1 MAEQTYGIA
10 GRMAAKFMRARITPL
25 LGILALLAGL
35 LAVVLTPREEE
46 PQIKVPLVDIFIPFP
61 GASAEEVESLV
72 ATPAEQ
78 VISEINGAEYVYSAS
93 RPGMA
98 VITVRFEVG
107 SDRTDALV
115 KTYNKVMANRDWIPE
130 AVGVGDPIVKPKS
143 INDVPVVNL
152 TLFSDEYTGYELRQA
167 AHAVEAEL
175 KKVENTADVYTLG
188 GPDHNVRIDLQP
200 DRMAEF
206 GVSPGA
212 IRDALKVSN
221 SSLPSG
227 ELTRDDQSVIVQT
240 GTFLTT
246 VEETR
251 NLVVGVHEQAPV
263 YLKDVAEVS
272 EGPGDPDQYVWMG
285 TGPAAGQKGLESGT
299 RTPAVTVAVAK
310 KKGTNAVDVAE
321 AVVERFEDLSGHIV
335 PEDIEYSITRDYGY
349 TANHKANELLFHLGV
364 ATVSVVLFIGLALG
378 RKEGAVVLVVIPIT
392 LGLTLFASYMWGF
405 TINRVSL
412 FALIFSIGILVDD
425 AIVVV
430 ENIHRH
436 HMLGKQSL
444 DTATPYAVDE
454 VGNPT
459 ILATF
464 TVIAALLP
472 MAFVTGLMGPYMSP
486 IPINA
491 SFAMF
496 FSLLVAFIVTPWL
509 AYLLL
514 KRSAAHRQRESNGE
528 EPPAKGGADRHPE
541 EGWTFRFYRW
551 FLTPFFE
558 SRAKRWAMF
567 AVVLVLMGAA
577 MSLAYF
583 KLVTLKMLPFD
594 NKSEFQVVV
603 DMPEGTALE
612 TTAQVTQELGQ
623 YLATVPEVTD
633 YQEYVGIHSPIN
645 FNGLVRQYYMRE
657 APHQADIQVNLAHK
671 EHRER
676 SSHEIAMDVRS
687 ALHAIGE
694 EHGANVKIVEV
705 PPGPPVLSP
714 LVAEIYGPSYE
725 GQLDVAKQ
733 VEERFRQ
740 VDTVTDVDSTVEAQG
755 EKVRLVVDKEKAA
768 RAGVSEQRIA
778 QAINMALEGE
788 DISALHRENQKYPLL
803 IRAELPDAQ
812 KARIDSLL
820 EMRVQSRDGTLVPL
834 AELVTPKETTR
845 DQTIYHKNLKPVVYV
860 TGDKAQP
867 NDSPLY
873 GLYSIWDSLQEEP
886 IDQGYTIPQL
896 FTQQPEQEYKYA
908 LKWDGE
914 AQVTYET
921 FRDMG
926 AAYAVGLVLIFLL
939 IVGQFRSYLVPIIIM
954 APIPLT
960 VVGVMPGHALFG
972 AHFTATS
979 MIGMIALGG
988 IIVRNSILLVDFINQ
1003 ETAQGVDFKEA
1014 VIRSGAVRL
1023 RPIVLTAA
1031 AAMVGAFV
1039 ILFDPIFQGLAISLL
1054 FGIFAA
1060 TLLTLVVIPVMYFAF
1075 MRKRMDRVIEAGRG
1089 G

>member
-1 MAEQTYGIA
+1 MAEHTYGIA
-10 GRMAAKFMRARITPL
+10 GRIAAGFMRARLTPL
-25 LGILALLAGL
+25 LGVIALLAGAF
-35 LAVVLTPREEE
+35 AVAMTPREEE

-72 ATPAEQ
+72 ASPAEQ
-78 VISEINGAEYVYSAS
+78 VLAEIKGTEYIYSAS
-93 RPGMA
+93 KPGMA
-98 VITVRFEVG
+98 VVTVRFEVG
-107 SDRTDALV
+107 SDRTEALV
-115 KTYNKVMANRDWIPE
+115 KTYNKVMANRDWVPRE
-130 AVGVGDPIVKPKS
+130 VGVGEPIIKPKS
-143 INDVPVVNL
+143 INDVPVVTL
-152 TLFSDEYTGYELRQA
+152 TLFPEAGSELTGYELRQA
-167 AHAVEAEL
+167 AHAVEHEL
-175 KKVENTADVYTLG
+175 KKVPNTADIYTLG
-188 GPDHNVRIDLQP
+188 GPQRTVRVLMQP
-200 DRMAEF
+200 DKMAEF
-206 GVSPGA
+206 GIGPGA
-212 IRDALKVSN
+212 IRDALLVSN

-227 ELTRDDQSVIVQT
+227 ELTRNNESVLVQT
-240 GTFLTT
+240 GSFLNS
-246 VEETR
+246 VEEVQ
-251 NLVVGVHEQAPV
+251 NLVVGVQDQAPV
-263 YLKDVAEVS
+263 YLKDVAQVS
-272 EGPGDPDQYVWMG
+272 EGPEDPDHYVWMG
-285 TGPAAGQKGLESGT
+285 TGAGAGHKGLESG
-299 RTPAVTVAVAK
+299 RRVPAVTVSVAK
-310 KKGTNAVDVAE
+310 KKGTNAVNVADAVE
-321 AVVERFEDLSGHIV
+321 ARFEQIEGHVV
-335 PEDIEYSITRDYGY
+335 PEGIAYSVTRDYGY
-349 TANHKANELLFHLGV
+349 TANHKANELLFHLAL
-364 ATVSVVLFIGLALG
+364 ATISVVIFIGLTLG
-378 RKEGAVVLVVIPIT
+378 RKEAGVVLVVIPIT

-436 HMLGKQSL
+436 HMLGEQALES
-444 DTATPYAVDE
+444 ATPYAVDE

-472 MAFVTGLMGPYMSP
+472 MAFVSGLMGPYMSP

-496 FSLLVAFIVTPWL
+496 FSLVVAFVITPWL

-514 KRSAAHRQRESNGE
+514 KRSKASHAEGHHGE
-528 EPPAKGGADRHPE
+528 AEE

-558 SRAKRWAMF
+558 SRGKRWGMF
-567 AVVLVLMGAA
+567 LVVLLLMGGA

-583 KLVTLKMLPFD
+583 KAVTLKMLPFD

-612 TTAQVTQELGQ
+612 KTAQATQALGQ
-623 YLATVPEVTD
+623 YLSEVPEVTD
-633 YQEYVGIHSPIN
+633 YQEYVGTHSPIN
-645 FNGLVRQYYMRE
+645 FNGLVRQYYLRSGDHM
-657 APHQADIQVNLAHK
+657 ADIQVNLEHK

-676 SSHEIAMDVRS
+676 SSHEIALAVRDD
-687 ALHAIGE
+687 LHEIGDKYN
-694 EHGANVKIVEV
+694 ANVKVVEV
-705 PPGPPVLSP
+705 PPGPPVMAP
-714 LVAEIYGPSYE
+714 LVAEVYGPSYE

-733 VEERFRQ
+733 VAERFKE
-740 VDTVTDVDSTVEAQG
+740 VDTVTDVDTTVEAPA
-755 EKVRLVVDKEKAA
+755 KKTRLVVDKEKAA
-768 RAGVSEQRIA
+768 RAGVSERRIV
-778 QAINMALEGE
+778 QAIHMALQGA
-788 DISALHRENQKYPLL
+788 DISALHRQSEKYPLL
-803 IRAELPDAQ
+803 IRAELPEGK
-812 KARIDSLL
+812 KARIEQLL

-834 AELVTPKETTR
+834 SELVNPVETRR

-860 TGDKAQP
+860 MGDKERP

-873 GLYSIWDSLQEEP
+873 GLYYIWKSLFEEP
-886 IDQGYTIPQL
+886 VDQGYTLPQY
-896 FTQQPEQEYKYA
+896 FTQQPGQEYQYA
-908 LKWDGE
+908 IKWDGE
-914 AQVTYET
+914 SQVTYET

-926 AAYAVGLVLIFLL
+926 AAYAVGLVLIYLL
-939 IVGQFRSYLVPIIIM
+939 VVGQFRSYLTPIIIM

-988 IIVRNSILLVDFINQ
+988 IIVRNSILLVDFINA
-1003 ETAQGVDFKEA
+1003 ETAQGVEFKEA

-1054 FGIFAA
+1054 FGIAAA
-1060 TLLTLVVIPVMYFAF
+1060 TLLTLVVIPVMYYAF
-1075 MRKRMDRVIEAGRG
+1075 MRKRIDRVIEAGQG